1 MDGHSAVQ
9 IVDCIG
15 VIKSRIGAKVPTDED
30 GGGRG
35 PKSRFGIAKRPQIER
50 GKERRRRRTNVIRF
64 AAPKGR
70 VTELTRSPARPL
82 ALPHVS
88 EKIF

>member
-50 GKERRRRRTNVIRF
+50 EE
-64 AAPKGR
+64 GR
-70 VTELTRSPARPL
+70 SDDEDVRPS
-82 ALPHVS
+82 AV
-88 EKIF
+88 EAM